1 MQDTIMRWSL
11 KPVGTH
17 QPDTYSVRSMYV
29 HVTEMSRKSV
39 ASNPIQVHV
48 TIRCCGNP
56 LYSMNHLCLQ
66 TPGFRPQISVYV
78 VFIS

>member
-11 KPVGTH
+11 EPVGTH
-17 QPDTYSVRSMYV
+17 LPDTYS
-29 HVTEMSRKSV
+29 EMSRKSV

-48 TIRCCGNP
+48 TFRCCGNSF
-56 LYSMNHLCLQ
+56 YSVNRLCLQ